1 MSNEVIL
8 NNVSKAYGNNLVL
21 NKLNLC
27 VKDGELV
34 SLLGSSG
41 CGKTTALRIIA
52 GFLTADT
59 GRVMIGDTDC
69 TYMPPN
75 KRNTGMVFQSY
86 ALFPHMSV
94 KENVGFGLK
103 IQKTPSTEAAL
114 RIKEI
119 LMTTRL
125 EEFADR
131 YPRQLSGG
139 QQQRVALARALV
151 VRPRVLLLYEHLSN
165 LDAMLRHEMRVEIR
179 MFHE

>member
-59 GRVMIGDTDC
+59 GRLYLYAAKQEEYRHGISELCVVS
-69 TYMPPN
+69 TY
-75 KRNTGMVFQSY
+75 
-86 ALFPHMSV
+86 
-94 KENVGFGLK
+94 
-103 IQKTPSTEAAL
+103 
-114 RIKEI
+114 
-119 LMTTRL
+119 
-125 EEFADR
+125 
-131 YPRQLSGG
+131 
-139 QQQRVALARALV
+139 
-151 VRPRVLLLYEHLSN
+151 VR
-165 LDAMLRHEMRVEIR
+165 
-179 MFHE
+179 

>member
-86 ALFPHMSV
+86 ALFPHM
-94 KENVGFGLK
+94 
-103 IQKTPSTEAAL
+103 
-114 RIKEI
+114 
-119 LMTTRL
+119 
-125 EEFADR
+125 
-131 YPRQLSGG
+131 LS
-139 QQQRVALARALV
+139 LI
-151 VRPRVLLLYEHLSN
+151 H
-165 LDAMLRHEMRVEIR
+165 I
-179 MFHE
+179 

>member
-139 QQQRVALARALV
+139 QQQRPCSGWHRSGHRRRRIRLYQRTKRFRQIHALKSSGRT
-151 VRPRVLLLYEHLSN
+151 
-165 LDAMLRHEMRVEIR
+165 
-179 MFHE
+179 